1 MTDVA
6 PTSAAWVVTLAM
18 VIARCGGIFAVAP
31 VFAHAAVPVRL
42 RLAMAVVMGLAAVGS
57 LAGSAARAP
66 SNGWELG
73 VALALEVAIGMAIG
87 YLARL
92 VFLGV
97 ELAAAHVG
105 QQMGLGLAEVFHPL
119 HEGTSQAVG
128 GLLEMTA
135 IVIFLA
141 IGGHR
146 LLISALLNTFD
157 VLPVGFT
164 RLGGAGVWPS
174 CQAALKAGT
183 AMLATS
189 FGLALKVAA
198 PVLAAILMTTAAAGL
213 VQKTL
218 PQLNILTVGLP
229 VRAMLGLA
237 VLAASLAV
245 LAPLLAEAVETLTRQ
260 WAVAIQ
266 AAAGGS

>member
-1 MTDVA
+1 MTDV
-6 PTSAAWVVTLAM
+6 TTNTAWVVTLAM

-42 RLAMAVVMGLAAVGS
+42 RLAMAVVVGLAAAGP
-57 LAGSAARAP
+57 LAGGAAGAP

-73 VALALEVAIGMAIG
+73 VALAMEAAIGALLG

-92 VFLGV
+92 VFLGL
-97 ELAAAHVG
+97 ELAAVHVG
-105 QQMGLGLAEVFHPL
+105 QQMGVGLAEVFHPL

-128 GLLEMTA
+128 GLLEMTG
-135 IVIFLA
+135 IVIFLG

-146 LLISALLNTFD
+146 MLVSALLGTFD
-157 VLPVGFT
+157 VLPAGFA
-164 RLGGAGVWPS
+164 RLAGPGVWPS
-174 CQAALKAGT
+174 CQAGLKGAV

-189 FGLALKVAA
+189 FALALKVAA
-198 PVLAAILMTTAAAGL
+198 PVLAAILMATAAAGL

-229 VRAMLGLA
+229 VQAMLGLA
-237 VLAASLAV
+237 VLAASLVV
-245 LAPLLAEAVETLTRQ
+245 LAPLLAEAVETLARQ

-266 AAAGGS
+266 VAPSGP